1 MSRDAAPRSV
11 ALRELTDEVAAL
23 MQSRDASWQRGTK
36 WIDARLQR
44 LPSDPW
50 LPSDDDSGDDNE

>member
-1 MSRDAAPRSV
+1 MG
-11 ALRELTDEVAAL
+11 L
-23 MQSRDASWQRGTK
+23 WQRGTK

-50 LPSDDDSGDDNE
+50 HPSDDDSGDDNE